1 MLACVRDKKIV
12 GAFHVVVEPGVDF
25 YSAFRASEFH
35 PLEVLQIEADCSRVN
50 QFSNHSQA
58 DSLPSGVYHLKVL
71 SSLDGSLASCQRS
84 I

>member
-50 QFSNHSQA
+50 QPAYRTIPRLIPYFQ
-58 DSLPSGVYHLKVL
+58 VYTT
-71 SSLDGSLASCQRS
+71 
-84 I
+84 